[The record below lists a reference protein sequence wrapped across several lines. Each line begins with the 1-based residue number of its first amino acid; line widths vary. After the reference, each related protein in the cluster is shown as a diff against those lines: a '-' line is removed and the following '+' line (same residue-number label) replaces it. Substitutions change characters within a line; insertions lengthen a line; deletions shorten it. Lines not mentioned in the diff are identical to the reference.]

1 MSGYVDRDRVN
12 RLQTAIEF
20 VENAQEYLRTL
31 HDQLIG
37 VDVDTRVA
45 MDQAEERLAV
55 AGTEVGHLLGDGSK
69 ALAGC
74 RW

>member
-1 MSGYVDRDRVN
+1 MTYTARDRTN

-20 VENAQEYLRTL
+20 VENAQEYLRVL

-37 VDVDTRVA
+37 VEVDTKVA
-45 MDQAEERLAV
+45 VDQAEERLAV
-55 AGTEVGHLLGDGSK
+55 AETEVQHLLADGAK